1 MKSLAVLGLIALLA
15 SCGVQSEPIR
25 PTANVGL
32 SIGSNGV
39 TPTASVGAQSGPLS
53 VSLGL

>member
-32 SIGSNGV
+32 SIGANGV